1 MRTQRLVLTALFF
14 AVAAL
19 AAGQQTALV
28 RATSGKVEVLQAGQ
42 WSPLAVGAAIPI
54 GATVSTGFGS
64 TATVEIGPAIM
75 EIRPL
80 TRMRLDELAE
90 REGVVSAELY
100 LPVGRVRAEV
110 RRMEGLESEFRLRS
124 TQATAAVRGTS
135 FDFDGRDLRVLT
147 GRVQLINQFQQSVQ
161 VSGGGVAE
169 ASDTGEIASGTALRE
184 MLSAAVPSATAFIEE
199 AVTTFLQRRDE
210 IGTGT
215 IHIKWGEIEE
225 TPQ

>member
-1 MRTQRLVLTALFF
+1 MKNRIGV
-14 AVAAL
+14 L
-19 AAGQQTALV
+19 AAMFLATAAIAFGQQTALV

-42 WSPLAVGAAIPI
+42 WSALSVGASIPI
-54 GATVSTGFGS
+54 GATISTGFGS

-90 REGVVSAELY
+90 REGVVSAELF

-110 RRMEGLESEFRLRS
+110 RRVEGLESEFRLRS

-147 GRVQLINQFQQSVQ
+147 GRVQLINQFQQSIQ

-169 ASDTGEIASGTALRE
+169 ASDTGEIASGADLRE
-184 MLSAAVPSATAFIEE
+184 LLSAAVPSATAFIEE
-199 AVTTFLQRRDE
+199 SVTTFLQRRDE

-215 IHIKWGEIEE
+215 IRIEWEPFGGE
-225 TPQ
+225 